1 MTNNSLR
8 KPARVLAAVAG
19 IMLLLLVFSC
29 NKSSSGLVGKWY
41 NVKVPEI
48 AEFKQDGTGSFSY
61 PNNQNP
67 PLVFNW
73 KKAADN
79 SYSID
84 VTYMGG
90 KRTLTGKLEGKSL
103 NIESNVGIEVYN
115 KKAAD

>member
-8 KPARVLAAVAG
+8 KPARVLTVVAG

-29 NKSSSGLVGKWY
+29 SKSGSDLTGKWY

-67 PLVFNW
+67 PLIFNW
-73 KKAADN
+73 KKTADN

-84 VTYMGG
+84 VNYMGT
-90 KRTLTGKLEGKSL
+90 KRVLTGKLEGKSL
-103 NIESNVGIEVYN
+103 NIESNVGTEVYN
-115 KKAAD
+115 KKDAD